1 MSATNKDTSEQANNT
16 STFVSAL
23 VVGLVVF
30 AVFFIVFLFL
40 HNRARPTFQ
49 PRNTIAPPN
58 KRAPDL
64 PAHVVG
70 WFTAIWR
77 EPEITVLHINGPDAY
92 FFIRFLRLMLKIF
105 VPFWF
110 ITWAIL
116 MPVSATGGVGNLG
129 LNMFT
134 FGNIAGPTQNHHIAH
149 LLVGVVFFSTFLES
163 VLYYFFDPTC
173 RLYPLAHLQRISSLL
188 RDPPRVACISRA
200 R

>member
-1 MSATNKDTSEQANNT
+1 MSATNQDTSEKANNT
-16 STFVSAL
+16 STFISAL

-30 AVFFIVFLFL
+30 AVFFVVFLFL
-40 HNRARPTFQ
+40 HNRARPIFQ

-64 PAHVVG
+64 PTHVIG
-70 WFTAIWR
+70 WFTAICR
-77 EPEITVLHINGPDAY
+77 EPEITILRINGPDAY
-92 FFIRFLRLMLKIF
+92 FFIRFMRLMLKIF

-134 FGNIAGPTQNHHIAH
+134 FGNIAGATQNHHIAH
-149 LLVGVVFFSTFLES
+149 LLVGVMFFS
-163 VLYYFFDPTC
+163 
-173 RLYPLAHLQRISSLL
+173 
-188 RDPPRVACISRA
+188 ACLVSML
-200 R
+200 